1 MENKSI
7 KISSVL
13 HRAVKVKASE
23 QGKNIS
29 EWIAEAIKDKL
40 GPTKRERILDEMA
53 VKPLLKMV
61 YDEVAIE
68 GTLPS
73 IIEKK
78 ITDKEPKSRTGHIAQ
93 ALDEL
98 QELGVI
104 KLIPLPKPPA
114 IGDQAVYRRLE
125 W

>member
-7 KISSVL
+7 KIDSVL

-29 EWIAEAIKDKL
+29 EWIVEAIKDKL
-40 GPTKRERILDEMA
+40 GPTKRELILDEMA

-73 IIEKK
+73 IIEKR
-78 ITDKEPKSRTGHIAQ
+78 ITDKNPRIRIGHITQ

-98 QELGVI
+98 QELGAI
-104 KLIPLPKPPA
+104 KLVPLPKPPA

-125 W
+125 V